1 MAGRGHVRPG
11 GGGDENVLW
20 GCKLCE
26 CVPCIEMYETLEICA
41 FYWMKLFS
49 TKKKGFKKTVYQML

>member
-1 MAGRGHVRPG
+1 MRPG
-11 GGGDENVLW
+11 GGGDENVLC
-20 GCKLCE
+20 GCKLRE

-49 TKKKGFKKTVYQML
+49 TKKKGLKKTVYQML